1 VVTVAP
7 GRKDKEVRLVPLA
20 TRALVVVVLAA
31 STVVLGGGRPAAPDR
46 ETGPA
51 GLDPAQFTTR
61 IDNPFWP
68 MTPGDRW
75 VYVETDADGDQLRVE
90 VTVTARTKTILGIQ
104 ARVVRDVVTKDGRV
118 QEANDDWYAQDR
130 QGNLWHLGEAKH
142 LGGGEK
148 LAGGEQLAA
157 SDLWQ
162 VGAQPRVVV
171 PADPDPGTI
180 YRQPRAATQVLSA
193 DTRAKVPY
201 ASFDHLVITRE
212 STPLEPTQVEHEF
225 YARGVGPVL
234 AVTVSGDSSR
244 EELVSFD
251 PGRTAD
257 TALGQ

>member
-7 GRKDKEVRLVPLA
+7 GPEDKEVRLVRLV

-46 ETGPA
+46 ETGSA

-75 VYVETDADGDQLRVE
+75 VYVETDADGDQQRVE

-142 LGGGEK
+142 LGGGE
-148 LAGGEQLAA
+148 QLAA
-157 SDLWQ
+157 SHLRQ
-162 VGAQPRVVV
+162 AAVAGAQPTVVV

-212 STPLEPTQVEHEF
+212 STPQEPTQVEHEF

-234 AVTVSGDSSR
+234 AVTVSGESSR
-244 EELVSFD
+244 EELVYFD
-251 PGRTAD
+251 PDRTGG
-257 TALGQ
+257 TARG

>member
-7 GRKDKEVRLVPLA
+7 GPEDKEVRLVRLA

-46 ETGPA
+46 GTGPV

-75 VYVETDADGDQLRVE
+75 VYLETDADGDQQRVV
-90 VTVTARTKTILGIQ
+90 VTVTARTKTVLGIQ

-142 LGGGEK
+142 LGGGE
-148 LAGGEQLAA
+148 QLAA
-157 SDLWQ
+157 SDLRQ
-162 VGAQPRVVV
+162 AGAVPRVVV

-180 YRQPRAATQVLSA
+180 YRQQRAATQVLSA

-201 ASFDHLVITRE
+201 ASFDNLVITRE

-244 EELVSFD
+244 EELVYFD
-251 PGRTAD
+251 PDRTAD
-257 TALGQ
+257 TGRGR